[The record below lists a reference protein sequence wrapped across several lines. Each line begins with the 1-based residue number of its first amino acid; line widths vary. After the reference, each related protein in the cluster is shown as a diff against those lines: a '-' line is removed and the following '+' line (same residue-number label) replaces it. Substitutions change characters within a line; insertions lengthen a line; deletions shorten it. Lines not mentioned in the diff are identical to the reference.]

1 MIRFVT
7 FAALAAFAATPV
19 SATEIRV
26 SLVGKSAA
34 QLDAEVAG
42 AARKVCMR
50 QTAGETLL
58 VNAYSRCVRA
68 TLKVAQA
75 NLAAAQSAD

>member
-19 SATEIRV
+19 SAAEIRI
-26 SLVGKSAA
+26 SLAGKSAA

-42 AARKVCMR
+42 AARKLCMR

-58 VNAYSRCVRA
+58 VGAYSRCVRA
-68 TLKVAQA
+68 TLKTAQE
-75 NLAAAQSAD
+75 NLAAVQSAD